1 MGSLDWGLLDS
12 SGFRIDEGRLE
23 GAAEAV
29 GASTGGNVV
38 GPLVGFADG
47 EKDQAGCR
55 DIKGAILGTSDSNE

>member
-1 MGSLDWGLLDS
+1 MGSPDWGLLDS

-47 EKDQAGCR
+47 ERDQESCR
-55 DIKGAILGTSDSNE
+55 DIEGAILGTSDSNE